1 MNIFCFLFF
10 SLSSLITMKMMS
22 MMILITAIYCVF
34 ILCFYCVLGPV
45 LNMFNLHKNT
55 CWCQIGHLSSKC
67 HIAQVRNLRLRLCNL
82 PNTRKWWIWDKSPPM
97 QLHILAQ
104 NRLIGIPLKGKIA
117 FQEDESRNSRV
128 SFLLVKEHQKFSPN
142 SRRGEIDSA
151 SQ

>member
-10 SLSSLITMKMMS
+10 SLSSLITMKLMS

-82 PNTRKWWIWDKSPPM
+82 PNTHKKMMDLGQKSTYATPYPGSEQVNRNTIKRKDSIPWYGWITLWLS
-97 QLHILAQ
+97 
-104 NRLIGIPLKGKIA
+104 
-117 FQEDESRNSRV
+117 V
-128 SFLLVKEHQKFSPN
+128 SCC
-142 SRRGEIDSA
+142 
-151 SQ
+151 